1 MKPRKL
7 DCSAPSAAAVGCTD
21 VLALPSMSPS
31 PMLILINTQRRRRGK
46 GGNRAAGVRG
56 GRNGGKIGSLL
67 VAPGAE
73 RRRLRLER
81 RRWGRYEESLEA
93 VPAWLRAVGAQG
105 QH

>member
-21 VLALPSMSPS
+21 VLALSSMSPS
-31 PMLILINTQRRRRGK
+31 PTSEAWEGRQSSCWRTG
-46 GGNRAAGVRG
+46 G

-73 RRRLRLER
+73 RRKLRLKR
-81 RRWGRYEESLEA
+81 WRWGRYEESLEA
-93 VPAWLRAVGAQG
+93 APAWLRAVGAQG